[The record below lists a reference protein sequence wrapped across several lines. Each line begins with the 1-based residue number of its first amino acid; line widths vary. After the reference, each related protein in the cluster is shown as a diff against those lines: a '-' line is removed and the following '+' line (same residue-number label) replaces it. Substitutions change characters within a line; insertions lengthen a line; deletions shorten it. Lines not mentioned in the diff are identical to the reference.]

1 MPIYEFRCA
10 ACDHLAEL
18 LLGLNDPAPQFC
30 PSCGAE
36 GTMRKAFAPP
46 AIHFKG
52 SGWAKKERRS
62 ASASPSSTKAASKAE
77 DGDGSSSSAPSDAKK
92 DGDKAASSAS
102 KDTGSSGSS
111 AD

>member
-36 GTMRKAFAPP
+36 GTMRKAFAAP
-46 AIHFKG
+46 AVHFKG

-62 ASASPSSTKAASKAE
+62 AAAGSKSGSKSE
-77 DGDGSSSSAPSDAKK
+77 DADGSSTS
-92 DGDKAASSAS
+92 AASEAKTDGESKASSTTAKASSSDGSA
-102 KDTGSSGSS
+102 

>member
-62 ASASPSSTKAASKAE
+62 ASASSSSKSGSKSDDADGSASS
-77 DGDGSSSSAPSDAKK
+77 GSSSAKK
-92 DGDKAASSAS
+92 DGEKAASTSS
-102 KDTGSSGSS
+102 DSSSSGSA

>member
-1 MPIYEFRCA
+1 MPIYEFRCS
-10 ACDHLAEL
+10 ACDHLTEL

-30 PSCGAE
+30 PSCGKE

-62 ASASPSSTKAASKAE
+62 ASASSSSKGSSTSGDA
-77 DGDGSSSSAPSDAKK
+77 DGSASGGSTDTTK
-92 DGDKAASSAS
+92 DGDKAATTKEPS
-102 KDTGSSGSS
+102 SSGSA

>member
-62 ASASPSSTKAASKAE
+62 ASSASSAKSGSKSE
-77 DGDGSSSSAPSDAKK
+77 DADGSSTGGSTAAKK
-92 DGDKAASSAS
+92 DGEKAASAS
-102 KDTGSSGSS
+102 TDSGSGGS
-111 AD
+111 AAD